1 VSFLSPALLIGLL
14 AAAIPPLIHLIL
26 KRRAVLVRFSALEF
40 ILRSNRKTAR
50 RFKMKQIMLMV
61 LRSALL
67 ALIALAVARP
77 ILDEDD
83 SAQLVGSASD
93 GATVVVIDASFA
105 MGYVLGDESLL
116 DRARNQ
122 ARDLVRGGAAKV
134 ALVVAGDTV
143 NVPVAEATS
152 DRVQIQKAIDDAA
165 LGHRADRLSDGVARA
180 YEILA
185 DEPAALPRRVVV
197 LTTPAGATSALPPP
211 PASSGKPLELIPV
224 DVSGGRETPNC
235 AVIDVALRPA
245 PEMGSGHWR
254 IDAQVANYGRE
265 RVERLPVSVGV
276 DRTTRLTGFVT
287 LAPGAQTVKSFYLPV
302 TGVEAVPAWVKIE
315 GDALTADDQRTF
327 WLHPAPRIR
336 LLAVNGDPQP
346 TPYRDELFYVERA
359 LAPSAT
365 AGARVVLTIAGLDVL
380 DQHDFSKFDVLL
392 LANIRGLT
400 DEQGRRLSSF
410 VRRGGGLLI
419 TMGDRVNPGEL
430 NQRIGSLLPRTL
442 RTVRRAG
449 DAAASDEGGDRRS
462 ARLDQIDLHHPLLG
476 GFGGNRLASMGK
488 VRIRRYMLLDPSP
501 EAGGAVPIFLDNGA
515 PYLLTRTFEQGRV
528 ALLTSTIDRDWG
540 DLPIR
545 PDFVPLLQRIV
556 GYLARSTTVNA
567 TPVLL
572 GQPAKI
578 EVADRRIRRLQVRT
592 PTGALRLSEHPG
604 SPSDDWLFE
613 ETMTPGHYRL
623 TPDPPLPG
631 VQAPRGFAVALDP
644 RGSDLRPSAAAT
656 AANPTGEK
664 NTSAAVGITRR
675 TELWHAA
682 LALLFVMLLGEALI
696 LFKRRREDPN
706 EPPTQGTGVVVG

>member
-1 VSFLSPALLIGLL
+1 MSFLSPALLVGLL

-26 KRRAVLVRFSALEF
+26 RRRAVLVRFSALEF

-67 ALIALAVARP
+67 ALIAVAVARP

-83 SAQLVGSASD
+83 SSQLVRSASN
-93 GATVVVIDASFA
+93 GATVVVVDAGFA
-105 MGYVLGDESLL
+105 MGYVLGDERLL

-122 ARDLVRGGAAKV
+122 ARELLRGGVAKV
-134 ALVVAGDTV
+134 ALVVAGDAV

-152 DRVQIQKAIDDAA
+152 DVVEIQKAIDEVA
-165 LGHRADRLSDGVARA
+165 LGHRADRLPEAVSRA

-185 DEPAALPRRVVV
+185 DEPPTLPRRVVV

-211 PASSGKPLELIPV
+211 PPSGGQPVELIPV

-235 AVIDVALRPA
+235 AVVDVSLRPA

-254 IDAQVANYGRE
+254 IDAQVANYGSR

-276 DRTTRLTGFVT
+276 ETTTRLTGFVT
-287 LAPGAQTVKSFYLPV
+287 LDPGAQTVKSFYLPV
-302 TGVEAVPAWVKIE
+302 EGVEAVPAWVKIE
-315 GDALTADDQRTF
+315 GDALTADDRRAF
-327 WLHPAPRIR
+327 WLHPAPRVR

-365 AGARVVLTIAGLDVL
+365 AGARVILTISGQDVV
-380 DQHDFSKFDVLL
+380 DQHDFSQFDVIL
-392 LANIRGLT
+392 LANVQGLS
-400 DEQGRRLSSF
+400 EAQGRRLSGF
-410 VRRGGGLLI
+410 VRNGGGLLV
-419 TMGDRVNPGEL
+419 TMGDRVAPGEM
-430 NQRIGSLLPRTL
+430 NERIGGLLPRTL

-462 ARLDQIDLHHPLLG
+462 ARLDQIDLQHPLFG
-476 GFGGNRLASMGK
+476 GFGGGRLASMGK
-488 VRIRRYMLLDPSP
+488 VRVRRYMLLDPSP

-515 PYLLTRTFEQGRV
+515 PYLLTRALGRGRV

-545 PDFVPLLQRIV
+545 PDFVPLLHRIV
-556 GYLARSTTVNA
+556 GYLTRTATVNA
-567 TPVLL
+567 APVLL
-572 GQPAKI
+572 GQPARI
-578 EVADRRIRRLQVRT
+578 QVTDRRIGRLQVRT
-592 PTGALRLSEHPG
+592 PTGTLRLSERPRA
-604 SPSDDWLFE
+604 PDADWLFD
-613 ETMTPGHYRL
+613 ETTAPGHYRL
-623 TPDPPLPG
+623 SADPPLPG
-631 VQAPRGFAVALDP
+631 VQPPRGFSVALDP
-644 RGSDLRPSAAAT
+644 QGSDLRPSTRSPSADPGKEQTKA
-656 AANPTGEK
+656 
-664 NTSAAVGITRR
+664 AAVGITRR

-682 LALLFVMLLGEALI
+682 LALLFVMLLGEALL

-706 EPPTQGTGVVVG
+706 GPPPQGTGAAVG